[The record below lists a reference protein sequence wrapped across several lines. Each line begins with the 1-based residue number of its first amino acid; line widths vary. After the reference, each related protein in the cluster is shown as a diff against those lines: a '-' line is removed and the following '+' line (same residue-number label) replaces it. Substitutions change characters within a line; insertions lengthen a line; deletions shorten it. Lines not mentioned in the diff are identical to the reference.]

1 MTLNPVP
8 EAWACVMV
16 TLVPPELVKV
26 SVWLAVPFTGTLP
39 KLRLESL
46 LLSKPGVAT
55 LPVSGTLRLELE
67 ALLAM
72 ARFPL
77 AAPLDWGVKV
87 TLKVVLWPAASATGR
102 VRPVMVKPAPDRLAW
117 VMVRLEPP
125 VLVSVSERV

>member
-1 MTLNPVP
+1 M
-8 EAWACVMV
+8 
-16 TLVPPELVKV
+16 
-26 SVWLAVPFTGTLP
+26 
-39 KLRLESL
+39 
-46 LLSKPGVAT
+46 
-55 LPVSGTLRLELE
+55 PVSGMLRLELE

-72 ARFPL
+72 ARLPL